1 MSQNGVKISPYKMN
15 EQNNSTEF
23 SLHSE
28 FSFKCRSLSASRDEI
43 LLIRQETLPNLS
55 AIKSQSS
62 IIKYATRAPQITNS
76 LRVSFGAPL
85 ASEREMRKSAASS
98 IFSLFSA
105 ISNKNMRDLAR
116 RETPSLFWAG
126 VQPAGRERASLV
138 PRHVFCN

>member
-1 MSQNGVKISPYKMN
+1 MKMSQNGVKISPYKMN

-23 SLHSE
+23 SLQSE
-28 FSFKCRSLSASRDEI
+28 FTFKCRSATRDEI

-98 IFSLFSA
+98 IFLSFLPSA
-105 ISNKNMRDLAR
+105 TKI
-116 RETPSLFWAG
+116 
-126 VQPAGRERASLV
+126 
-138 PRHVFCN
+138 

>member
-1 MSQNGVKISPYKMN
+1 MKMSQNGVKISPYKMN
-15 EQNNSTEF
+15 EQNNSTKF
-23 SLHSE
+23 SLQSE
-28 FSFKCRSLSASRDEI
+28 FTFKCRSRCATRDEI

-98 IFSLFSA
+98 IFLSFLPSA
-105 ISNKNMRDLAR
+105 TKI
-116 RETPSLFWAG
+116 
-126 VQPAGRERASLV
+126 
-138 PRHVFCN
+138 